1 MPFITGVLGK
11 TLWEVLKGIVLK
23 ITWKVILE
31 RFATRS
37 VVWGLETLKKL
48 TTNDVVQG
56 TVDDVITSLQGKG
69 LKEIPQKEKPWIQ
82 AG

>member
-11 TLWEVLKGIVLK
+11 TLWEVLKGIALK
-23 ITWKVILE
+23 ITWKVVLE

-56 TVDDVITSLQGKG
+56 TVDDVIASLQGKG
-69 LKEIPQKEKPWIQ
+69 LKEIPQKEKPRIQ